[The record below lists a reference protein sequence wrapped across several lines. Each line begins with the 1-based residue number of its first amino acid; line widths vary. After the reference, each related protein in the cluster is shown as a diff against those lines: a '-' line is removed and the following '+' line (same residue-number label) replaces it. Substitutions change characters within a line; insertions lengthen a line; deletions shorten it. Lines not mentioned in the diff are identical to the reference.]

1 MGVGLD
7 ICSLQQGSG
16 MPLQPCWRRAG
27 QKGVEITILIVL
39 VLWRSLSL
47 VLYHQLLAEVP

>member
-39 VLWRSLSL
+39 LLWGSLSL